1 MKKII
6 QKSKLYYFF
15 FFEID
20 KNNIKLNNII
30 VNVCIINLYIV
41 YKTNPHY
48 GLFQ

>member
-20 KNNIKLNNII
+20 INVKLNNII

-48 GLFQ
+48 GLFK